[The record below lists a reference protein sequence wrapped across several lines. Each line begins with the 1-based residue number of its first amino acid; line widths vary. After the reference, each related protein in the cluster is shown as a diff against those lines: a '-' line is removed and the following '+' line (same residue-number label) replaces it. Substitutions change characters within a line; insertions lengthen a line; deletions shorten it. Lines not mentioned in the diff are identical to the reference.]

1 MSKDTNIIDL
11 LSDTIARRFP
21 RRFQTS
27 TTESE
32 VFELEA
38 RRQDDTS
45 DNEIPLDEHSS
56 GQMSPGEVWEAVN
69 DERLVVH
76 YQPQYDMHSGKTVAA
91 EALVRL
97 VDTDGQLVFPDR
109 FIAAVEDRDL
119 IVPLGRAVIEQVC
132 EDLAN
137 CRAEGLRLQRVAI
150 NLSAHQL
157 VADTGLLDFID
168 VTVARH
174 GLQHSDLEFELTE
187 RHSLQ
192 ADCDG
197 HTVLRALA
205 RRGARIV
212 IDDFGVGY
220 SSVIYLAELPVAAF
234 KLDRSLVA
242 RVLEDKAARKLIDS
256 LLALADNMGLD
267 VVAEGVETAAQGD
280 YLKTSGC
287 PLAQGFGYA
296 RPMMVDDL
304 LEFVAG
310 ERQSSRYALKDSAR

>member
-21 RRFQTS
+21 RRFQLNG
-27 TTESE
+27 TESE
-32 VFELEA
+32 VIDLEA
-38 RRQDDTS
+38 CRQPDTADDEALS
-45 DNEIPLDEHSS
+45 AEYPS

-69 DERLVVH
+69 DARLVVH
-76 YQPQYDMHSGKTVAA
+76 YQPQYDMRSGKTLAA

-97 VDTDGQLVFPDR
+97 IDTGGQLVYPNR

-119 IVPLGRAVIEQVC
+119 IVPLGRAVIKQVC
-132 EDLAN
+132 SDLAA
-137 CRAEGLRLQRVAI
+137 CRAEGLFLRRVAI

-168 VTVARH
+168 LTVARY
-174 GLQHSDLEFELTE
+174 GLRHSDLEFELTE

-197 HTVLRALA
+197 HAVLNALA
-205 RRGARIV
+205 QRGARIV

-242 RVLEDKAARKLIDS
+242 RVLEDKAARKLVDS

-280 YLKTSGC
+280 HLKAAGC
-287 PLAQGFGYA
+287 PIAQGYVYA
-296 RPMMVDDL
+296 RPMPVDELKKLVTD
-304 LEFVAG
+304 ESRPT
-310 ERQSSRYALKDSAR
+310 ECSSVGV